1 MKKLL
6 LLFAVAIAAA
16 GSMWAE
22 EEIFTYDYNNWPSW
36 DPDYA
41 QALTANGGNP
51 TWTDITDDNWSAD
64 TGIVIVSANA
74 NGPTAVQ
81 TATTLIN
88 FGGTVGKVWCLNG
101 ANSGLQTYLNNNYN
115 TNFGTSVTV
124 KDDEGNTIKDY
135 TGENDSVYVV
145 PNIPAA
151 THSGWF
157 TLYWALPPSFTTST
171 DGSSNWIRTRVYIN
185 VFKSESSTDSIITNA
200 SGMYLANSNG
210 VASPSSTPMYAN
222 IAGSMFYTDGAWD
235 PTKYMIYEFD
245 ANFSDGSYMKALKLA
260 FQNNNTPSLD
270 TYAIFIKKI
279 EFVLC
284 SSDGGDAISSTPT
297 VYFEEGPSYEY
308 FTVSM
313 TNDIGT
319 GITSVAAD
327 AAEPVYTVNGQNVT
341 FEAGAQI
348 YSITGALVD
357 VAQPGETMTLA
368 KGFYVA
374 RVGNKGVKFAVK

>member
-1 MKKLL
+1 M
-6 LLFAVAIAAA
+6 FAVAIAAA

-22 EEIFTYDYNNWPSW
+22 EAIFTYDYNNWPSW

-51 TWTDITDDNWSAD
+51 TWTDITTDNWSAD

-101 ANSGLQTYLNNNYN
+101 ANSGLQDYLNENYK
-115 TNFGTSVTV
+115 TNFGDTVTV
-124 KDDEGNTIKDY
+124 
-135 TGENDSVYVV
+135 TGGDNDSVYVV
-145 PNIPAA
+145 PSIPAA

-210 VASPSSTPMYAN
+210 VSSPSSTPMYAN

-235 PTKYMIYEFD
+235 PTKYMIYQFD

-284 SSDGGDAISSTPT
+284 STADGDTMGST
-297 VYFEEGPSYEY
+297 VYFQEDPSYEY
-308 FTVSM
+308 YEVSM
-313 TNDIGT
+313 LNDLNT

-357 VAQPGETMTLA
+357 VAQPGETTTLA